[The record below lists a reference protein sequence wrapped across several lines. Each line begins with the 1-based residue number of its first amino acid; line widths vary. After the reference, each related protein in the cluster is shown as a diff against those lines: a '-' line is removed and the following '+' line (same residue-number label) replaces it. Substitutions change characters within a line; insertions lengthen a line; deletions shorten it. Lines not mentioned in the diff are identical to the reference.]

1 MVSSDFWSN
10 TSFLSSSDNLEG
22 EQFSGSFSKRDRRDS
37 KSTTLKPFSPPAF
50 TQFSILFLGSISPVT
65 GDKILLAKLRINASL
80 T

>member
-37 KSTTLKPFSPPAF
+37 NFTSKPFSSPAV
-50 TQFSILFLGSISPVT
+50 TEFSIVCLGSISPVT

>member
-1 MVSSDFWSN
+1 MGSSDFISN
-10 TSFLSSSDNLEG
+10 LGCSSDLEG
-22 EQFSGSFSKRDRRDS
+22 EELSCFSKRDRRDS